1 MKNLFSRSR
10 IKKCGCPRPSG
21 NSALGCDDFTDR
33 VGQELVKIDYSEC
46 QTYPFCP
53 QNGGFSQWSTWSE
66 CDCHDLVQA
75 FKSTTLNDYSNLMK
89 LIPKFKTLKKSSV
102 VNENVTTL
110 FPDSVGRLAGGKCLK
125 FHPVTQLN
133 AKPRVLEILLLRL
146 VVPAQ

>member
-1 MKNLFSRSR
+1 MGLPTWGTHRMNEAYLCKNLFSRSR

-53 QNGGFSQWSTWSE
+53 QDGGFSQWSTWSE

-75 FKSTTLNDYSNLMK
+75 FKSTK
-89 LIPKFKTLKKSSV
+89 LEWLFQKS
-102 VNENVTTL
+102 
-110 FPDSVGRLAGGKCLK
+110 
-125 FHPVTQLN
+125 
-133 AKPRVLEILLLRL
+133 
-146 VVPAQ
+146 